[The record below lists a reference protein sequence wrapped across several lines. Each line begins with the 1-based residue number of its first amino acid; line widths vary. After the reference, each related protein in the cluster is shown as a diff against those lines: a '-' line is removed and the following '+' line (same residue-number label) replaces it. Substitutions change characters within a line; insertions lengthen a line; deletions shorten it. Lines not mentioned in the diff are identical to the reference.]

1 MATCEHPFGCELT
14 VVDAGPYCRVAT
26 AADPED
32 WIVQFEKQPDF
43 PALDWATR
51 MTALY
56 NAAPLR
62 ERTPQTPFGVAIPAV
77 GYHP

>member
-1 MATCEHPFGCELT
+1 MATGEHPFGRELT
-14 VVDAGPYCRVAT
+14 VVDAGAYFLVAT
-26 AADPED
+26 ADDPED

-51 MTALY
+51 MMALY

-62 ERTPQTPFGVAIPAV
+62 DRTPPVPLGVRTPVA